1 MLDTIIID
9 WNFRLSWVVV
19 IVLLE
24 FFQANLITSPVIQ
37 KSDDSIQ
44 EAATD
49 FPLPIQKED
58 VTM

>member
-1 MLDTIIID
+1 M
-9 WNFRLSWVVV
+9 
-19 IVLLE
+19 E

-58 VTM
+58 VASKYVKSWATKTLWVW